1 MRRILVVLTL
11 LALLAGMPARGMAQ
25 IAMPEGTALSP
36 FAVSQSPLNCF
47 VTGDLA
53 GGLWGVFQGAAPNNG
68 LWANHINVDGSYG
81 QRFNASAR
89 NLAYASTS
97 VNNVSVAPDGIGG
110 VVVCWFGQSPRNPAS
125 PFIALRYLHISYEG
139 TIDTPDTGIVV
150 STIATAA
157 SCTGDGAGGGY
168 VVWEELRSTSN
179 PDICAQ
185 RYNAAG
191 VPQWTPINSV
201 TGRNVCPIVGLQ
213 RLRAVQEDGTG
224 GAYVLWA
231 DSRTTGTVPL
241 YAARLL
247 PSGIAGAP
255 WTANG
260 LRITPVNSGVRYVG
274 SGSSSVNGL
283 YVAWRDVASN
293 TLCMG
298 QHVLEN
304 GTLAWGAAGSF
315 IALAAPSRADFI
327 PGPGNDTYLTW
338 GGADVRSMRIDA
350 NGNRLWPESAGR
362 IIATPVGGAV
372 NTRVA
377 SDGQLGQRIM
387 WSFDNAGQ
395 TDVAVITVDSTAA
408 PVAGQVAG
416 GTVVESDL
424 VNEDAIAW
432 GAPTSAEPMIVWLE
446 AGVLR
451 ARRLGLGTTDVDL
464 PFTGRERLTLAS
476 LYPNP
481 VRGASV
487 TLAFHAP
494 AGAARAEVYDITG
507 RRVLEHAFT
516 STGGAQR
523 VTLATGAAWAAGLY
537 TVRLSVGHDAVTRR
551 IVRTE

>member
-1 MRRILVVLTL
+1 MRRILVVLPL
-11 LALLAGMPARGMAQ
+11 LALLIGMPARAMAQ
-25 IAMPEGTALSP
+25 IAMPDGSALSP

-47 VTGDLA
+47 AFGDLA
-53 GGLWGVFQGAAPNNG
+53 GGMWGVFQGASPNNG
-68 LWANHINVDGSYG
+68 LWANHINADGSYA
-81 QRFNASAR
+81 QRFNAAAR
-89 NLAYASTS
+89 NFALANTS
-97 VNNVSVAPDGIGG
+97 VNNVSAAPDGIGG
-110 VVVCWFGQSPRNPAS
+110 MVVCWFGQSPRNPAS
-125 PFIALRYLHISYEG
+125 PFIALRYLHMSYEG

-157 SCTGDGAGGGY
+157 SCTGDGAGGAY

-191 VPQWTPINSV
+191 VPQWTPVNSA
-201 TGRNVCPIVGLQ
+201 TGRNVCPVVGLQ

-247 PSGIAGAP
+247 PSGIAGTP
-255 WTANG
+255 WPSNG
-260 LRITPVNSGVRYVG
+260 LRVTPVTSGVRYVG
-274 SGSSSVNGL
+274 SGRSSVNGL

-293 TLCMG
+293 ALCMG
-298 QHVLEN
+298 QHVLDN
-304 GTLAWGAAGSF
+304 GTLAWAANGPLL
-315 IALAAPSRADFI
+315 ALAAPSRADFVQ
-327 PGPGNDTYLTW
+327 GPGTDVFLTW

-362 IIATPVGGAV
+362 ILATPAGGAV

-395 TDVAVITVDSTAA
+395 TDLAVITVDSSAT
-408 PVAGQVAG
+408 PVAGQTPG

-424 VNEDAIAW
+424 VNEDAIGW
-432 GAPTSAEPMIVWLE
+432 GSPTASEPLLVWLE

-451 ARRLGLGTTDVDL
+451 VRRLGQGTTDVN
-464 PFTGRERLTLAS
+464 PPHAGRDGLA
-476 LYPNP
+476 LAAPYPNP
-481 VRGASV
+481 LRGASF
-487 TLAFHAP
+487 TLPFQAP
-494 AGAARAEVYDITG
+494 AGAARLEVYDVTG
-507 RRVLEHAFT
+507 RRVLEHAFV
-516 STGGAQR
+516 SNGGAQR
-523 VTLATGAAWAAGLY
+523 LTLATGTAWAPGLY
-537 TVRLSVGHDAVTRR
+537 TVRLSAGGAAVTRR
-551 IVRTE
+551 LARTE